1 MVSLL
6 GTSSS
11 VFITT
16 LRVVAT
22 ANEIYQRQDQ
32 QQQIA
37 FAVVDGRQL
46 IGSLLHIKQKSL
58 KIYFC

>member
-32 QQQIA
+32 QIA